1 MLISNYEDDS
11 WRDKRL
17 KKCLRLWMTI
27 MGVTRE
33 QADQLIHSLYDHKG
47 GLHVL
52 WLHEPTDRQ
61 KLAFS
66 EAWGECCEY
75 VVYHSTDLSEQ
86 PFAGG

>member
-1 MLISNYEDDS
+1 MLISNYENAAF
-11 WRDKRL
+11 RDKRL
-17 KKCLRLWMTI
+17 EKCLRIWMAI

-33 QADQLIHSLYDHKG
+33 QADKLIYSLHDHKG

-52 WLHEPTDRQ
+52 WHDEPTERQ

-75 VVYHSTDLSEQ
+75 VVYHSTDLGQ
-86 PFAGG
+86 YPDADN